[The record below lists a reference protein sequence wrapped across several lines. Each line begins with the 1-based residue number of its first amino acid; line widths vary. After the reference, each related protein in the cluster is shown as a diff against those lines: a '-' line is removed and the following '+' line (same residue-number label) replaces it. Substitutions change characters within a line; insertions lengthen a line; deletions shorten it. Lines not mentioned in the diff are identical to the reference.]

1 MRLKKMAC
9 AFLPKWRNPLTLRER
24 LTKSTIWA
32 GSVVLGLTVIFVVDI
47 DCLSFGILSC
57 KAGFNGHGWF
67 ILGLVSQG
75 GVCSNPFMRTQFC
88 WVVLWY
94 SENQAWPYVSYS
106 SPCYGMLSL
115 FMGEILRPHSPSLA
129 SEFFHGCQR
138 WTMIFETFATVKK
151 SCEWERTYL
160 RHGPKET
167 KNLFNFSCDKRI
179 ADCIRCFSLPF
190 GRKRNYFNKL

>member
-106 SPCYGMLSL
+106 SPCYGMLPV

-129 SEFFHGCQR
+129 SECLSWLPALNYDFWNICDG
-138 WTMIFETFATVKK
+138 KK
-151 SCEWERTYL
+151 ELRVGTDLSASRT
-160 RHGPKET
+160 
-167 KNLFNFSCDKRI
+167 
-179 ADCIRCFSLPF
+179 
-190 GRKRNYFNKL
+190 KRNEEFVQL